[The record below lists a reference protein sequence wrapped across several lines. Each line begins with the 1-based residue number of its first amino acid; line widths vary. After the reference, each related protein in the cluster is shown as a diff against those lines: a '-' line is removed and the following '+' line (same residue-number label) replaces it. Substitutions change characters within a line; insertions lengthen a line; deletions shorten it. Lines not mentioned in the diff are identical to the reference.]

1 MKEFLSAVFAV
12 MGVVMF
18 VIGKESYKEL
28 KSQYEYE
35 LAIITVV
42 IFWMFGFCCLATSFY
57 VTVERIRF

>member
-42 IFWMFGFCCLATSFY
+42 IFWMFGFCCLAASFY

>member
-12 MGVVMF
+12 MGV

-28 KSQYEYE
+28 KSQYEYG

-42 IFWMFGFCCLATSFY
+42 IFWMFGFCCLATSFHL
-57 VTVERIRF
+57 TVERIRF